1 MKRVAIQGFVGSFH
15 DIAAHQYFDGE
26 QLQLVCCATFEEVF
40 EHLAKDPTMIG
51 MTAIENTIAG
61 SLPAEWSAAGTGW
74 EKSCLRDPKWRIVKT
89 AKYGGIRRG
98 RF

>member
-15 DIAAHQYFDGE
+15 DIAAHQYFNGE

-40 EHLAKDPTMIG
+40 ENLAKDPTMIG

-61 SLPAEWSAAGTGW
+61 SLLHNYELLRESGLTLAST
-74 EKSCLRDPKWRIVKT
+74 SCTSRT
-89 AKYGGIRRG
+89 ASVACPTTHGRR
-98 RF
+98 